1 MLHQSNL
8 IKFLQFLN
16 SKTMQ
21 FPQHTRPINSYD
33 LEALHFSEE
42 PSQSQP
48 IDHMDNCESCLPAET
63 RHDPIQSH
71 HNSQTSMEGE
81 GGGEKAE
88 ELHKL
93 IIQLYEKLPE
103 CIRNQVNLD
112 KLNGADEK
120 LKGVEVDKTTMRG
133 VNRPMD
139 ELQQKLERFKIKT
152 VQLGGVVKQEDD
164 KP

>member
-1 MLHQSNL
+1 M
-8 IKFLQFLN
+8 
-16 SKTMQ
+16 MQ
-21 FPQHTRPINSYD
+21 FPQPTRPINSYD
-33 LEALHFSEE
+33 LESLHFSEE
-42 PSQSQP
+42 PSQSQAQP
-48 IDHMDNCESCLPAET
+48 IDMDNCESCLPAET

-71 HNSQTSMEGE
+71 HNSQTSMEGG

-88 ELHKL
+88 ELLKL
-93 IIQLYEKLPE
+93 IKELYEKLPE
-103 CIRNQVNLD
+103 SIRNHVNLD

-133 VNRPMD
+133 VNGPMD